1 MLAWLSGPFRPLLSK
16 TTLALGLRS
25 KEPRELLTACLLLCL
40 AALFC
45 FHRLTWHPTDILVG
59 PHDAGRTDLT
69 TAFGAMRQFQ
79 GESLREGSWPTWN
92 AQLLCGLPFLG
103 NPQSGFF
110 YPLNWIFFLLPSL
123 SLLSWMMVVHHA
135 IAGIGTY
142 LLMRRYGCGFWP
154 AVAAGTAFL
163 VGPFMVAATAE
174 GHYTQTCV
182 IAWIPWAAWGYER
195 IRRGETGGN
204 AITAGAVSLSFFG
217 GHAQETMYLVFLLSG
232 FLGIDCFHA
241 YREQQ
246 RTECQRLMT
255 AWVTLMLTV
264 FGLVMIELL
273 PIWIYT
279 KQAVRAGGIDAA
291 TASSISLGWTNF
303 WQLLDPTVLG
313 GPGEYRGE
321 GHYYWETLC
330 YFGTVVLMLALVA
343 MTFRTRQ
350 YPVGRWTVFAILT
363 LLFALGD
370 DTPLFPF
377 LHRYLPGVSF
387 FRSPSRSLYF
397 TTLALSVLAGMG
409 LQSMLAWVS
418 SPAFN
423 AVRRRRSVSLVLA
436 AMGCLA
442 LGFCSPELPG
452 IGPLSLL
459 LPAWFLTLALGLF
472 AILVVCPSWR
482 PVIGA
487 ALVLLVLTEGAW
499 HAHQVTATI
508 PMQRL
513 RPSQPVQ
520 RFFTENLRAG
530 RVIAE
535 QDLLSDREAIV
546 FRLPKMGGLEGV
558 PLARSAIP
566 LVMLSQHSQAV
577 AQLVG
582 FDPIDLTA
590 LPKTL
595 LDLTGI
601 QYAAITPDPAG
612 PLTLRGWELIEHGE
626 MAPEFTLRGAEPKV
640 LPYAIY
646 AVEDPMPR
654 AFVLGQ
660 VQLLRSNLAMQEQI
674 RRLNPRE
681 EVLLEKDLLP
691 PGDRQ
696 PFQPVD
702 WIEDRGDRLRI
713 AATLTA
719 PGYLV
724 VSDTFF
730 PGWTAR
736 VAGQP
741 VPVVPANVG
750 FRAVPLGPGRHE
762 VILEFWPPGLNFGA
776 ICSVTTLIL
785 VIVLTRRPL
794 SVNSVPVHASANS
807 SRERLPVEEPTSV

>member
-1 MLAWLSGPFRPLLSK
+1 MLAWLSGSYGQVLSMTTQVLGFRSS
-16 TTLALGLRS
+16 GR
-25 KEPRELLTACLLLCL
+25 RELLTACLLLGL

-45 FHRLTWHPTDILVG
+45 FHRLTWHPNDILVG

-92 AQLLCGLPFLG
+92 ARLLCGLPFLG

-110 YPLNWIFFLLPSL
+110 YPLNWVFFIIPSL

-154 AVAAGTAFL
+154 SLAAGTAFL
-163 VGPFMVAATAE
+163 VGPFFVAATAE

-195 IRRGETGGN
+195 IRRGETGGI

-232 FLGIDCFHA
+232 FLVADCLHA
-241 YREQQ
+241 YREQ
-246 RTECQRLMT
+246 RAECQRLMT

-343 MTFRTRQ
+343 VTFRAKQ

-370 DTPLFPF
+370 DTPLFPL

-397 TTLALSVLAGMG
+397 TTLALSVLAGIG
-409 LQSMLAWVS
+409 LQCSLAWVS
-418 SPAFN
+418 SPALAAF
-423 AVRRRRSVSLVLA
+423 RRRGSVSLVTA
-436 AMGCLA
+436 AVGCLA
-442 LGFCSPELPG
+442 LGFWSPELPG

-459 LPAWFLTLALGLF
+459 LPAWFLTITLLLF
-472 AILVVCPSWR
+472 AILFVYPNWR
-482 PVIGA
+482 PMIGA
-487 ALVLLVLTEGAW
+487 VVVLVVLIEGAW

-508 PMQRL
+508 PIDRL
-513 RPSQPVQ
+513 RQAQPVQ
-520 RFFTENLRAG
+520 QFLTENLQTG

-566 LVMLSQHSQAV
+566 MVMLSQHSQAV

-601 QYAAITPDPAG
+601 RYAAITPDPAG
-612 PLTLRGWELIEHGE
+612 PLTLRGWELIEQGH

-660 VQLLRSNLAMQEQI
+660 AKLLSSNTAMQEQI

-691 PGDRQ
+691 PGERQ
-696 PFQPVD
+696 PLQPVE
-702 WIEDRGDRLRI
+702 WLEDRGDRLRI
-713 AATLTA
+713 MATLTA

-724 VSDTFF
+724 VSDAYF

-736 VAGQP
+736 VGGQP

-762 VILEFWPPGLNFGA
+762 VVLEFWPPGLNFGA

-785 VIVLTRRPL
+785 VVVLTRRPL
-794 SVNSVPVHASANS
+794 RVNAVPARASVIRTREPVQ
-807 SRERLPVEEPTSV
+807 VEEPTSV